1 VSETPPHAGR
11 KEWIGL
17 FVLALPCLIYSM
29 DLMVL
34 NLAVPK
40 LTESLHPTSVQLLW
54 IVDIYGFLV
63 AGSLITMGTLG
74 DRIGRRRLLLSG
86 AAGFAIASLIAAFAT
101 SAPMLIF
108 ARALLG
114 IAGGTIAPS
123 TLSLIRNMFHDPGE
137 RTKAISVWGTA
148 YAAGG
153 IVGPLAGGVLLE
165 YFWWGSVFLIAI
177 PVMVLLLVV
186 GPRLI
191 PEYRNPEN
199 ARLDI
204 LSAAMATAAVLTV
217 IYGLKQMAQDGL
229 GWPPVLFIAAGLAI
243 GALFVRREFTLADP
257 LLDLRLFA
265 RRGFSAALA
274 TNILGIF
281 AVFGSFLYV
290 AQYMQL
296 MLGLSPL
303 TAALWMLPSALVVTA
318 GSMLAPMIAAR
329 APPAFVAAGGLT
341 VCAAGYGFLTFA
353 GAHLSLPLIVTGSV
367 VMSLG
372 LGPIFIVTTDIIV
385 GTAPPERAGAAAAIS
400 ETGAEFGGVLG
411 IAILGSI
418 GTAVYRGAI
427 AAAIPAGT
435 PAAAATAARDT
446 LGGAAA
452 AAADLPGQA
461 GEALLSVARE
471 AFGQSFGVVVALC
484 GLLALVAAII
494 AATLL
499 RNLGTPASRAESADA

>member
-1 VSETPPHAGR
+1 MSETPHAGR

-17 FVLALPCLIYSM
+17 VVLALPCLIYSM
-29 DLMVL
+29 DLTVL

-40 LTESLHPTSVQLLW
+40 LTEALNPTSVQLLW

-86 AAGFAIASLIAAFAT
+86 AAGFAVASLIAAFAT

-153 IVGPLAGGVLLE
+153 IAGPLFGGVLLE
-165 YFWWGSVFLIAI
+165 YFWWGSVFLIAV
-177 PVMVLLLVV
+177 PVMALLLIV

-204 LSAAMATAAVLTV
+204 LSAAMATAAVLAV
-217 IYGLKQMAQDGL
+217 IYGLKQMAQDGF
-229 GWPPVLFIAAGLAI
+229 GWPPALFIAAGIAVGL
-243 GALFVRREFTLADP
+243 LFVRREFTLTDP
-257 LLDLRLFA
+257 LLDLRLFT

-274 TNILGIF
+274 TNVLGIF
-281 AVFGSFLYV
+281 AVFGSFLFV

-296 MLGLSPL
+296 ILGLSPL
-303 TAALWMLPSALVVTA
+303 QAALWMLPSALVVTA
-318 GSMLAPMIAAR
+318 GSMLAPMIASR
-329 APPAFVAAGGLT
+329 APPSLVAAGGLT
-341 VCAAGYGFLTFA
+341 VCAIGYGFLTLA
-353 GAHLSLPLIVTGSV
+353 GASVSLPLIITGSV

-400 ETGAEFGGVLG
+400 ESGAEFGGVLG

-427 AAAIPAGT
+427 GAAIPAGT
-435 PAAAATAARDT
+435 PAEAAMAARDT
-446 LGGAAA
+446 LGGATAA
-452 AAADLPGQA
+452 AANLPAEA
-461 GEALLSVARE
+461 GDALLAAARD
-471 AFGQSFGVVVALC
+471 AFGQGFGIVVALC
-484 GLLALVAAII
+484 GVIALAAAII

-499 RNLGTPASRAESADA
+499 RNIGTPASRSASAEA

>member
-1 VSETPPHAGR
+1 
-11 KEWIGL
+11 
-17 FVLALPCLIYSM
+17 
-29 DLMVL
+29 
-34 NLAVPK
+34 
-40 LTESLHPTSVQLLW
+40 
-54 IVDIYGFLV
+54 
-63 AGSLITMGTLG
+63 
-74 DRIGRRRLLLSG
+74 
-86 AAGFAIASLIAAFAT
+86 
-101 SAPMLIF
+101 
-108 ARALLG
+108 
-114 IAGGTIAPS
+114 
-123 TLSLIRNMFHDPGE
+123 
-137 RTKAISVWGTA
+137 
-148 YAAGG
+148 
-153 IVGPLAGGVLLE
+153 
-165 YFWWGSVFLIAI
+165 
-177 PVMVLLLVV
+177 
-186 GPRLI
+186 
-191 PEYRNPEN
+191 
-199 ARLDI
+199 
-204 LSAAMATAAVLTV
+204 
-217 IYGLKQMAQDGL
+217 
-229 GWPPVLFIAAGLAI
+229 
-243 GALFVRREFTLADP
+243 
-257 LLDLRLFA
+257 
-265 RRGFSAALA
+265 
-274 TNILGIF
+274 
-281 AVFGSFLYV
+281 
-290 AQYMQL
+290 
-296 MLGLSPL
+296 
-303 TAALWMLPSALVVTA
+303 MLPSALVVTA

-353 GAHLSLPLIVTGSV
+353 GANLSLPLIVTGSV

-484 GLLALVAAII
+484 GILALVAAII

-499 RNLGTPASRAESADA
+499 RNLGTPASRAASADA